1 VSAVKAVGAA
11 PPGFQ
16 FEAPR
21 DNFFGPSALLAL
33 AVHVLLVAALMLGV
47 HWQSRAPDVVTVE
60 LWRPPPEPVAQPAP
74 PPKAAPPPKPEPPAP
89 TPKPEPRIDK
99 PDIALKAKPK
109 PKPKPKP
116 EPAPPPKPKPRPKP
130 EPVAKPKPAPPD
142 ETMAQRL
149 LAEALQRE
157 QQTLSAERE
166 RRQIRDQLQRESQAA
181 RDRAMQTW
189 IDKIRNQI
197 RGNIV
202 LPPGIQ
208 GNPEALVLVTL
219 LPNYEVLD
227 AKLVISSGHRAYD
240 DAVLRAII
248 KASPLPKPDTAG
260 LLQRSL
266 QLKFRPL
273 D

>member
-21 DNFFGPSALLAL
+21 EHFFGPSAMLAL

-74 PPKAAPPPKPEPPAP
+74 PPKVEPPPKAAPPAPA
-89 TPKPEPRIDK
+89 PKPEPRIEK
-99 PDIALKAKPK
+99 PDIALKAKPQ
-109 PKPKPKP
+109 PKPKPK
-116 EPAPPPKPKPRPKP
+116 PKP
-130 EPVAKPKPAPPD
+130 EPVAKPKPAPPKPD

-157 QQTLSAERE
+157 QKAMAAERE
-166 RRQIRDQLQRESQAA
+166 RQQIKNQLERESQAA
-181 RDRAMQTW
+181 RNRAMQTW
-189 IDKIRNQI
+189 IDNIRAKI

-202 LPPGIQ
+202 PPPNIQ
-208 GNPEALVLVTL
+208 GNPEALVLVTQ
-219 LPNYEVLD
+219 LPTGDVLD
-227 AKLVISSGHRAYD
+227 AKLVISSGHTAYD
-240 DAVLRAII
+240 DAVMRAIL
-248 KASPLPKPDTAG
+248 KSSPLPKPDSAA
-260 LLQRSL
+260 LFERE
-266 QLKFRPL
+266 LKLTFRPQ

>member
-1 VSAVKAVGAA
+1 MTVAGAA
-11 PPGFQ
+11 TPGFQ

-21 DNFFGPSALLAL
+21 EDFFAPSALLAL

-74 PPKAAPPPKPEPPAP
+74 PPKVEPPPKAEPPA
-89 TPKPEPRIDK
+89 PKPEPRIEK

-109 PKPKPKP
+109 PKPKP
-116 EPAPPPKPKPRPKP
+116 EPKP

-149 LAEALQRE
+149 LAEALNREEQQRAAERERQRIKEQLQRE
-157 QQTLSAERE
+157 QQ
-166 RRQIRDQLQRESQAA
+166 AA
-181 RDRAMQTW
+181 NNRAMQTW
-189 IDKIRNQI
+189 IDKIRAKI

-202 LPPGIQ
+202 LPPDMQ
-208 GNPEALVLVTL
+208 GNPEALVLVTQ
-219 LPNYEVLD
+219 LPTGQVLE
-227 AKLVISSGHRAYD
+227 AKLVISSGHSAYD
-240 DAVLRAII
+240 DAVLRAIL
-248 KASPLPKPDTAG
+248 KSSPLPKPDTAG
-260 LLQRSL
+260 LFERE
-266 QLKFRPL
+266 LKLTFHPK

>member
-11 PPGFQ
+11 TPGFQ
-16 FEAPR
+16 LEAPR
-21 DNFFGPSALLAL
+21 ENFFGPSALLAL

-74 PPKAAPPPKPEPPAP
+74 PPKVEPPPKAAPPAPA
-89 TPKPEPRIDK
+89 PKPEPRIEK

-109 PKPKPKP
+109 PKPKP
-116 EPAPPPKPKPRPKP
+116 EPPPKPKP
-130 EPVAKPKPAPPD
+130 EPVAKPKPAPPPD

-157 QQTLSAERE
+157 QQTLAAERE
-166 RRQIRDQLQRESQAA
+166 RQQIKNQLERESQAA
-181 RDRAMQTW
+181 RNRAMQTW
-189 IDKIRNQI
+189 IDKIREKI
-197 RGNIV
+197 RGYIV
-202 LPPGIQ
+202 LPPDIR
-208 GNPEALVLVTL
+208 GNPEALVLVTQ
-219 LPNYEVLD
+219 LPSGDVLN

-240 DAVLRAII
+240 DAVMRAIL
-248 KASPLPKPDTAG
+248 KSSPLPKPDSAA
-260 LLQRSL
+260 LFERE
-266 QLKFRPL
+266 LKLTFRPQ